1 MKKRQEIHR
10 FFLKSINEYLFPNK
24 NKILYCTDTV
34 SFKLTFT
41 LRSEYFK
48 PAIKE
53 EVLSI
58 DNEKFTGNEMK
69 FQD

>member
-1 MKKRQEIHR
+1 M
-10 FFLKSINEYLFPNK
+10 FPNK

-41 LRSEYFK
+41 LRLEYFK
-48 PAIKE
+48 SAIKE

>member
-1 MKKRQEIHR
+1 MNICFQI
-10 FFLKSINEYLFPNK
+10 
-24 NKILYCTDTV
+24 KIKYFTV
-34 SFKLTFT
+34 LISFKLTFT